1 MSPWPEDVSS
11 CSLEELAGWQA
22 LNRQWS
28 EELRR
33 RTKSLVQSRLAEE
46 ITQDD
51 YAMFRQLTNE
61 DSLECRRRATLLR
74 DQMVRRSWR
83 IEINSTVIGDL

>member
-1 MSPWPEDVSS
+1 M
-11 CSLEELAGWQA
+11 EELAKWHT

-33 RTKSLVQSRLAEE
+33 RTKSLVQRRLAEE

-51 YAMFRQLTNE
+51 YALFRQLTNE

-74 DQMVRRSWR
+74 DQVVRRSWA
-83 IEINSTVIGDL
+83 IERNRAAIGEL